1 MTAKIIDG
9 NAVARSIRDECRQR
23 VQRIVAQSGVPPGL
37 AVILVGSDPASR
49 IYVKNKIRACIDV
62 GIRSF
67 RFDYPADVKQDEVVA
82 KIAELNEDPAVH
94 GILVQLPLP
103 ASFDMARILRTISA
117 DKDVDG
123 FHLYNVGGLVVGG
136 TVFPPCTPYGV
147 LKLLQHEN
155 ISLEGKNVVVVGA
168 SNIVGKPMALM
179 LMQHE
184 ATVCICHAKTRDL
197 AQFTL
202 LADVLVVA
210 AGYPN
215 LILPQMVR
223 TGAVVIDVGINRLA
237 DGRLVGDV
245 DFAGVAAKASYITPV
260 PGGVGPMTVSMLLIN
275 TVTSCERWLRH
286 LSIPVAKEG
295 SPRQPPA
302 ANGTGPRIA
311 DLRRP
316 PSQSGN
322 NAWPPTSSQSIRVRP
337 RPGPFFLAPTPRS
350 RPSRNRNSRSTFRP
364 MARSSMSP
372 TICGPRPWQPAAT
385 RFTRQAPRP
394 AISLPSASPI
404 SVRRHYCGTAPA
416 GGPSTAPSSGRTGAP
431 PICARGSNRPAMRPR

>member
-9 NAVARSIRDECRQR
+9 NAIARKIRDECRLR
-23 VQRIVAQSGVPPGL
+23 VQRIVAQSGAAPGL
-37 AVILVGSDPASR
+37 AVILVGSDPVSR
-49 IYVKNKIRACIDV
+49 IYVKNKIRACADA

-67 RFDYPADVKQDEVVA
+67 RFDYPADVKQDEVVG
-82 KIAELNEDPAVH
+82 KIAELNDDPAVH

-103 ASFDMARILRTISA
+103 ASFDMTRILRTISA

-136 TVFPPCTPYGV
+136 TVFPPCTPFGV
-147 LKLLQHEN
+147 LKLLEYEN

-245 DFAGVAAKASYITPV
+245 DFAGVAPKASYITPV

-275 TVTSCERWLRH
+275 TINSCERWLRH
-286 LSIPVAKEG
+286 MSIPVAKERLASRAAG
-295 SPRQPPA
+295 S
-302 ANGTGPRIA
+302 
-311 DLRRP
+311 
-316 PSQSGN
+316 
-322 NAWPPTSSQSIRVRP
+322 
-337 RPGPFFLAPTPRS
+337 
-350 RPSRNRNSRSTFRP
+350 
-364 MARSSMSP
+364 
-372 TICGPRPWQPAAT
+372 
-385 RFTRQAPRP
+385 
-394 AISLPSASPI
+394 
-404 SVRRHYCGTAPA
+404 
-416 GGPSTAPSSGRTGAP
+416 
-431 PICARGSNRPAMRPR
+431 

>member
-9 NAVARSIRDECRQR
+9 NAVARKIRDECRLR
-23 VQRIVAQSGVPPGL
+23 VQRIVAQSGAAPGL

-49 IYVKNKIRACIDV
+49 IYVKNKIRACGDV

-67 RFDYPADVKQDEVVA
+67 RFDYPADVKQDEVVG
-82 KIAELNEDPAVH
+82 KIAELNEDSTVH

-103 ASFDMARILRTISA
+103 ASFYMTRILRTISA

-147 LKLLQHEN
+147 LKLLEHEN

-245 DFAGVAAKASYITPV
+245 DFAGVAPKASYITPV

-275 TVTSCERWLRH
+275 TITSCERWLRQM
-286 LSIPVAKEG
+286 SIPVAKERLASRAAG
-295 SPRQPPA
+295 S
-302 ANGTGPRIA
+302 
-311 DLRRP
+311 
-316 PSQSGN
+316 
-322 NAWPPTSSQSIRVRP
+322 
-337 RPGPFFLAPTPRS
+337 
-350 RPSRNRNSRSTFRP
+350 
-364 MARSSMSP
+364 
-372 TICGPRPWQPAAT
+372 
-385 RFTRQAPRP
+385 
-394 AISLPSASPI
+394 
-404 SVRRHYCGTAPA
+404 
-416 GGPSTAPSSGRTGAP
+416 
-431 PICARGSNRPAMRPR
+431 

>member
-23 VQRIVAQSGVPPGL
+23 VQRIIAQSGVPPGL
-37 AVILVGSDPASR
+37 AVIVVGSDPASR

-103 ASFDMARILRTISA
+103 ASFDMARILRAISA

-286 LSIPVAKEG
+286 LSIPAAKERLA
-295 SPRQPPA
+295 SPA
-302 ANGTGPRIA
+302 A
-311 DLRRP
+311 
-316 PSQSGN
+316 
-322 NAWPPTSSQSIRVRP
+322 
-337 RPGPFFLAPTPRS
+337 
-350 RPSRNRNSRSTFRP
+350 
-364 MARSSMSP
+364 
-372 TICGPRPWQPAAT
+372 
-385 RFTRQAPRP
+385 
-394 AISLPSASPI
+394 
-404 SVRRHYCGTAPA
+404 
-416 GGPSTAPSSGRTGAP
+416 
-431 PICARGSNRPAMRPR
+431 GS